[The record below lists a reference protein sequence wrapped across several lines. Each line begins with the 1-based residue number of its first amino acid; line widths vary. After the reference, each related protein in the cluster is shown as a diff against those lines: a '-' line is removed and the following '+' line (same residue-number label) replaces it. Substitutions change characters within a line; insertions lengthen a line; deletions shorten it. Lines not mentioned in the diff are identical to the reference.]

1 MNAQRRLSRGLPF
14 FLLSMSL
21 GCGVA
26 RASAPAVSD
35 SFGSYPAP
43 SAEET
48 ARVKA
53 AFRDAAART
62 VGERSGD
69 LFVLPAKYSYVTDG
83 GHRTPTLAHYKGQPM
98 QNGGTV
104 HGNSWEYDTRI
115 PIVLWGP
122 GFVRPGVQTDASATQ
137 QDLTPTYAH
146 LMGTVP
152 PEDAYGRVL
161 DEALVPTSRRPKVI
175 LTLVFDQGGE
185 VYYRAHPGATPR
197 IDALKKEGTYFTSAK
212 VSHVDV
218 ETGIGHSAI
227 GTGAWPSRTGIS
239 SNNFWIRAFG
249 SPRYSFAGDVDNSP
263 LFLGSPT
270 LGDVWL
276 RASENQALVAGY
288 CYADRA
294 AIGMAGHGSLYAGNK
309 KPWVIFYDE
318 KAGKLTT
325 NRQYYALPG
334 YLEGA
339 SPKAHLDALT
349 GGTGRWMDHPIDP
362 KSKVRVTPA
371 FAAFDG
377 DNVVKLIEQE
387 PWGADD
393 ITDLMYVTLKST
405 DAAGHSY
412 GHESD
417 EAGAVLAE
425 QDKQL
430 GRIIDALV
438 AKVGRENLVV
448 ALTADHGSTPLAE
461 LSKGVALDD
470 AKLVADLNR
479 QLDKRSNGVN
489 VFEYASATQ
498 LFINEAERVRNG
510 LSYDQLKRAVLA
522 YKVDGKPFFVDAVT
536 RPEATERASRL
547 AKP

>member
-1 MNAQRRLSRGLPF
+1 MNSYRPLFRGLPF
-14 FLLSMSL
+14 FVLALSI
-21 GCGVA
+21 GTAGA
-26 RASAPAVSD
+26 RASAPMVSD

-43 SAEET
+43 GAEET
-48 ARVKA
+48 SRVKD
-53 AFRDAAART
+53 AFREAASRT

-69 LFVLPAKYSYVTDG
+69 LFVLPSKYSYITDG
-83 GHRTPTLAHYKGQPM
+83 GHRAPQLAHYKGQPM
-98 QNGGTV
+98 KNGGTV

-122 GFVRPGVQTDASATQ
+122 GFVRQGVRTDASATQ
-137 QDLTPTYAH
+137 QDLAPTYAH
-146 LMGTVP
+146 LMGTMP
-152 PEDAYGRVL
+152 PEDALGRVL
-161 DEALVPTSRRPKVI
+161 TEGLVSTARKPKVI

-197 IDALKKEGTYFTSAK
+197 IDAMKREGSYFTSAR

-239 SNNFWIRAFG
+239 SNNFWMRGFG

-263 LFLGSPT
+263 VFLGSPT

-276 RASENQALVAGY
+276 RATKNQALVAGY

-309 KPWVIFYDE
+309 KPWVVFYDE
-318 KAGKLTT
+318 RAGKLTT
-325 NRQYYALPG
+325 NRQYYELPS

-339 SPKAHLDALT
+339 NPKAHLDALT
-349 GGTGRWMDHPIDP
+349 GGTGVWMDHPIDP
-362 KSKVRVTPA
+362 KAKVRVTPA

-377 DNVVKLIEQE
+377 DNVVKLIQQE
-387 PWGADD
+387 AWGADD

-405 DAAGHSY
+405 DACGHSY

-438 AKVGRENLVV
+438 AKVGRENVVV

-461 LSKGVALDD
+461 LSKGSALDD
-470 AKLVADLNR
+470 AKLVADLNA
-479 QLDKRSNGVN
+479 QVDKRANGVN

-498 LFINEAERVRNG
+498 LFINDAERVRNG
-510 LSYDQLKRAVLA
+510 LSYDQLKAAVLA
-522 YKVDGKPFFVDAVT
+522 YKVDGKAFFVDVMT
-536 RPEATERASRL
+536 RPEAQARASSFSAR
-547 AKP
+547 